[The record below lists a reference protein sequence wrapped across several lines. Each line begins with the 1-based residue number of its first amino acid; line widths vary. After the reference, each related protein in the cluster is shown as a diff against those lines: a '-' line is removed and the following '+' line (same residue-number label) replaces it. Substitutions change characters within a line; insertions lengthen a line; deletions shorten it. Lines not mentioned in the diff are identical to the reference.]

1 MCTASLNAC
10 WDFATTRYHWTE
22 QRHHQVGR
30 RPLYQTE
37 PNLSTFPE
45 GDLINDDSSLCSQIL
60 ITIIDL
66 QCHVFVPFGK
76 LLFNVLFVCKRYFWW
91 RQIHVVLL
99 QCWAKFSNFLVRRR
113 IKIVHAKNLLR
124 LNLLKLYLEYCRLFF
139 SGHGLECVSVYT
151 SICDVSRVPPTI
163 IRLPDDGTATLRQSV
178 TSPLY
183 RRRSFVSL
191 PVSGRVCVNL
201 WTAICEL
208 HLSYCCLC
216 LHYVIL
222 SPTCWLSSDIEISNY
237 KIVNSVLFQES

>member
-76 LLFNVLFVCKRYFWW
+76 ILFNVLFVCKRYFWW

-113 IKIVHAKNLLR
+113 IKMVHAKNLLR

-139 SGHGLECVSVYT
+139 SGHGLECVSVY
-151 SICDVSRVPPTI
+151 
-163 IRLPDDGTATLRQSV
+163 
-178 TSPLY
+178 
-183 RRRSFVSL
+183 
-191 PVSGRVCVNL
+191 VNL
-201 WTAICEL
+201 WRQPRTADDHPSTWRRDRDSASVRDVTSVPSTIVR
-208 HLSYCCLC
+208 LSASLWSCLRQPVDC
-216 LHYVIL
+216 NLRTASFLLLPLFTLRY
-222 SPTCWLSSDIEISNY
+222 
-237 KIVNSVLFQES
+237 IVTHMLTVEWHWNF